1 MVIPILLICLGFIA
15 LCLFLFEKIRK
26 YSAKEVI
33 IKSIASTL
41 FIALAVY
48 CDFRSEHHLFGTY
61 VIVALVFGLLGDI
74 WLDLKFAFPE
84 QEKTF
89 TYAGFFAFG
98 IGHILY
104 ITGMMICFHGDGW
117 WWNLLIAI
125 GFGLLGGLVVILL
138 ERPLKL
144 HYGNYKWIVGLY
156 SFILLTM
163 LATTFMTSLTQ
174 LFQSASFNMLFA
186 GGILFVISDLILSGT
201 YFGIGKTRAVDI
213 ITNSMTYYAAQYLIA
228 FSLFFL

>member
-1 MVIPILLICLGFIA
+1 MFVPILLMCLGFLA
-15 LCLFLFEKIRK
+15 LSLFLFEKIRR

-33 IKSIASTL
+33 IKSIVSTL

-48 CDFRSEHHLFGTY
+48 CDFRSEHHTFGTY

-98 IGHILY
+98 IGHMLY
-104 ITGMMICFHGDGW
+104 ISGMLVCFHGENW
-117 WWNLLIAI
+117 WWNFLIA
-125 GFGLLGGLVVILL
+125 LGIGLVGALGTL
-138 ERPLKL
+138 FAERPLKL
-144 HYGNYKWIVGLY
+144 HYGKYKWIVGLY
-156 SFILLTM
+156 SFILFTM
-163 LATTFMTSLTQ
+163 VGTALMTTISQ
-174 LFQSASFNMLFA
+174 HFQFAAFNMLLA
-186 GGILFVISDLILSGT
+186 GGALFAISDLILSGT

-213 ITNSMTYYAAQYLIA
+213 ITNTVTYYAAQYIIA
-228 FSLFFL
+228 FSLLFV

>member
-1 MVIPILLICLGFIA
+1 MFAPILIICLGFIA

-33 IKSIASTL
+33 IKSIVSTL

-48 CDFRSEHHLFGTY
+48 SDFKSEHHTFGTY

-89 TYAGFFAFG
+89 TYAGFFAFA

-104 ITGMMICFHGDGW
+104 IAGMITCFHGDGW
-117 WWNLLIAI
+117 WWNLLAAI

-144 HYGNYKWIVGLY
+144 TYGKYKWIVYLY
-156 SFILLTM
+156 SSILLAM
-163 LATTFMTSLTQ
+163 LATTFLTTLSQ
-174 LFQSASFNMLFA
+174 IFQFAAFNMLFA
-186 GGILFVISDLILSGT
+186 GGILFVISDLILSGS
-201 YFGIGKTRAVDI
+201 YFGIGKTRPVDL
-213 ITNSMTYYAAQYLIA
+213 ITNAFTYYIAQYLIA
-228 FSLFFL
+228 FSLFFI

>member
-1 MVIPILLICLGFIA
+1 MFVPILLMVLGFLA

-33 IKSIASTL
+33 IKSIVSTL

-48 CDFRSEHHLFGTY
+48 CDYRSEHHTFGTY

-89 TYAGFFAFG
+89 TYAGFFAFA

-104 ITGMMICFHGDGW
+104 IGGMFTCFHGEDW
-117 WWNLLIAI
+117 WWRFLIALGI
-125 GFGLLGGLVVILL
+125 GIVGSLGTVFT

-144 HYGNYKWIVGLY
+144 HFGKYKWIVALY
-156 SFILLTM
+156 SFILFTM
-163 LATTFMTSLTQ
+163 VGSTLMTTIAAGWQ
-174 LFQSASFNMLFA
+174 APAFNMLFA
-186 GGILFVISDLILSGT
+186 GGILFAISDLILSGT
-201 YFGIGKTRAVDI
+201 YFGIGKTRPVDL
-213 ITNSMTYYAAQYLIA
+213 ITNTVTYYAAQYIIA
-228 FSLFFL
+228 FSLLFI